1 MFLGFLGNS
10 VFSKGVQ
17 VVKKPLLAITETKVV
32 NWGSTLCDFSE
43 IIRNKNTITARI
55 ISMGHRAD
63 VAGVLVENLLA
74 KPSLI
79 TIAKGTS
86 LAWIYPNQKDV
97 TVESP
102 APAWSTQADVDG
114 KRLTLYV
121 VNPDTIAM
129 KVEMVKKEVKKEEKK
144 EEEKVEKKITITPV
158 EVTPE
163 KKEEK
168 KEEKKMKKKERKKGL
183 NLKNI
188 LTFKR
193 PVESI
198 IFYTALAY
206 GGKEWYDAVHKKE
219 KETVDNRGPIP
230 PIVYPGS
237 PPEPPTNWPTQPSE
251 PPIVPLNNQS
261 NSSDTG
267 IPEPPSNPINPT
279 PAITIPT
286 SPSEPQSPSGG
297 IIPSEPPILW

>member
-1 MFLGFLGNS
+1 
-10 VFSKGVQ
+10 
-17 VVKKPLLAITETKVV
+17 
-32 NWGSTLCDFSE
+32 
-43 IIRNKNTITARI
+43 
-55 ISMGHRAD
+55 
-63 VAGVLVENLLA
+63 VLVENLLA

-121 VNPDTIAM
+121 VNSDTIAM

-168 KEEKKMKKKERKKGL
+168 KVEKKEGKKGL

-193 PVESI
+193 PFESI
-198 IFYTALAY
+198 LFYTAVAY
-206 GGKEWYDAVHKKE
+206 GGKEWYDAVHE

-230 PIVYPGS
+230 PVVYPGS
-237 PPEPPTNWPTQPSE
+237 PPEPPTNWSTQPSE

-267 IPEPPSNPINPT
+267 ISEPPSNPINST
-279 PAITIPT
+279 PTIPT
-286 SPSEPQSPSGG
+286 TPSDTISQPTVPVPAE
-297 IIPSEPPILW
+297 IIPPEPPANF